1 MAAVGSSYAANWRQ
15 RVSEAIRSYR
25 DVLEGLVDAREYYY
39 TRPFITPDD
48 RDEGDRG
55 WYVEIPVLWGSF

>member
-39 TRPFITPDD
+39 TRPSITPDD
-48 RDEGDRG
+48 RDEGNRG
-55 WYVEIPVLWGSF
+55 WYVEIPLLWGSF